1 MGMATD
7 QRSSADGDSEALA
20 TAIGMYALGEW
31 TLGQAAERA
40 DVSRLRMRDVLTEL
54 GFEVHLGGPRD
65 IEEARAELRTLRNL
79 E

>member
-1 MGMATD
+1 MATD
-7 QRSSADGDSEALA
+7 QHSSGDSEALA

-40 DVSRLRMRDVLTEL
+40 DVSRFRMRDVLTDL
-54 GFEVHLGGPRD
+54 GFEVNLGGPRD
-65 IEEARAELRTLRNL
+65 VEAAREELRTLRNL

>member
-1 MGMATD
+1 MATD
-7 QRSSADGDSEALA
+7 QRSPGDDAEALA

-40 DVSRLRMRDVLTEL
+40 DVSRLQMCDILTEL
-54 GFEVHLGGPRD
+54 GFEAHLGGPRTV
-65 IEEARAELRTLRNL
+65 EEAREEHRTLRDL

>member
-1 MGMATD
+1 MATD
-7 QRSSADGDSEALA
+7 QHSSGGDFEALA

-40 DVSRLRMRDVLTEL
+40 DVSRFRMRDVLTDL

-65 IEEARAELRTLRNL
+65 VEAAREELRTLRNL

>member
-1 MGMATD
+1 MATD
-7 QRSSADGDSEALA
+7 RRSSPDDSEALA

-31 TLGQAAERA
+31 TLGQAAEWA
-40 DVSRLRMRDVLTEL
+40 DVSRLRLRDVLVDL

-65 IEEARAELRTLRNL
+65 VEAAREEFQALRNF

>member
-1 MGMATD
+1 MATD
-7 QRSSADGDSEALA
+7 QHPSGGDSEALA

-40 DVSRLRMRDVLTEL
+40 DVSRFRMRDVLTDL
-54 GFEVHLGGPRD
+54 GFEASLGGPRD
-65 IEEARAELRTLRNL
+65 VEEAREELRTLRNL